1 MEIILCFFIT
11 PALPP
16 RFLRLAK
23 VRRCEMTR
31 DNSESALVRLL
42 TAFDDLCN
50 IYLGFFCLLFSLCR
64 SAHFLGVTVRR
75 ALLMDYIVE
84 HFRSTNVT
92 KSKMW

>member
-31 DNSESALVRLL
+31 DNSESALIRLL

-50 IYLGFFCLLFSLCR
+50 IYLVFFVCFFLFVDLPI
-64 SAHFLGVTVRR
+64 FMV
-75 ALLMDYIVE
+75 
-84 HFRSTNVT
+84 
-92 KSKMW
+92 